1 MNKTLLVG
9 ALMLAAAAGPAYAAG
24 DPVAGETVFK
34 KCIVCHAIGDGA
46 TNRVGPELNAVLG
59 RVAGTAEGF
68 KYSQALID
76 AGVGGLTWTPETL
89 APWLHKPQDLVPG
102 TKMPFAGLANQA
114 DIDNVIAYLATFSP
128 DYVPAAPTD
137 AASASPSST
146 PAN

>member
-9 ALMLAAAAGPAYAAG
+9 ALMLAATVQPAFAAG

-34 KCIVCHAIGDGA
+34 KCVVCHSIGEGA
-46 TNRVGPELNAVLG
+46 RNKIGPELNAVIG
-59 RVAGTAEGF
+59 RVAGSVEDF

-76 AGVGGLTWTPETL
+76 AGAAGLTWTPETL
-89 APWLHKPQDLVPG
+89 VPWLTKPKDRVPG
-102 TKMPFAGLANQA
+102 TKMSFVGLKEQA

-128 DYVPAAPTD
+128 DYVPAAPSSD
-137 AASASPSST
+137 ASSSSA